1 MHQSAA
7 VPKTSAARREGGTMT
22 TISKAAKLVTFINVF
37 TVERANQQRL
47 VELLSRA
54 TDTSVRHARP
64 SAQVSQ
70 AGAR

>member
-1 MHQSAA
+1 MRQCAA
-7 VPKTSAARREGGTMT
+7 VPNVERPPRGGTMT